1 MHWKD
6 TLLHHK
12 QECDEEVWIET
23 KVNEDGAGTSYQVKK
38 LKKSINEQEKK
49 SKIQNESKT
58 VSPAQKIKFD
68 EKAGAEKKIYMTWR
82 FTYKSPR
89 YGTSVEKVL

>member
-1 MHWKD
+1 MHWKG

-49 SKIQNESKT
+49 SKIQNESKA

-68 EKAGAEKKIYMTWR
+68 EKAGAEKKIYIWYEDLLIRVRDMEQVWKK
-82 FTYKSPR
+82 F
-89 YGTSVEKVL
+89 